1 MGNQASVYPKISGV
15 PPDLSKTDEK
25 IKNIV
30 SQFKSATGKDMFTLK
45 GEEFIQIVNALVQ
58 GGSIF
63 KNTIVEPTQ
72 DGFRS
77 LTGQSPQF
85 SDPVYMYYYKKD
97 STGAAIAGGKSWW
110 ESLFG
115 GGETKDSTPPPD
127 AGTAAALLASVQPA
141 AGTSTTPATAV
152 GGATTQPITAAAPVP
167 SWKSYASN
175 LTNSATDAL
184 IAQGNANAGIP
195 APTVPPVVPPAA

>member
-1 MGNQASVYPKISGV
+1 MGNQASMYPKISGV
-15 PPDLSKTDEK
+15 SPDLSKTDEK
-25 IKNIV
+25 VKNII
-30 SQFKSATGKDMFTLK
+30 SHFKNSTGTDMFTLK

-58 GGSIF
+58 GGNIF

-85 SDPVYMYYYKKD
+85 SDPVYMYYFKKD
-97 STGAAIAGGKSWW
+97 SAGAAIAGGKSWW

-115 GGETKDSTPPPD
+115 GGDTSKKTPNPETV
-127 AGTAAALLASVQPA
+127 AALVSSIEPA
-141 AGTSTTPATAV
+141 AGTATTPAGAV
-152 GGATTQPITAAAPVP
+152 GGATTQPVTAAAPVP
-167 SWKSYASN
+167 NWKSYASN